1 MRTGPSSRASAFF
14 FSRLPGSVF
23 FVGTILVAMVLA
35 PSAGAQRDDIAVIV
49 NPRNSTTNVSSS
61 DLRNIFAGQKHSW
74 SGGVPIKIL
83 VRGSG
88 CRERIVL
95 LQILGMS
102 ESEYKQYW
110 TAQVVRG
117 EADSEPPTLPSFGM
131 VKEALKV
138 FPGAI
143 ALVDIRD
150 LKPGMEIKILKIDGH
165 LPGEDG
171 YPIH

>member
-1 MRTGPSSRASAFF
+1 
-14 FSRLPGSVF
+14 
-23 FVGTILVAMVLA
+23 
-35 PSAGAQRDDIAVIV
+35 
-49 NPRNSTTNVSSS
+49 
-61 DLRNIFAGQKHSW
+61 
-74 SGGVPIKIL
+74 
-83 VRGSG
+83 
-88 CRERIVL
+88 
-95 LQILGMS
+95 
-102 ESEYKQYW
+102 
-110 TAQVVRG
+110 
-117 EADSEPPTLPSFGM
+117 M